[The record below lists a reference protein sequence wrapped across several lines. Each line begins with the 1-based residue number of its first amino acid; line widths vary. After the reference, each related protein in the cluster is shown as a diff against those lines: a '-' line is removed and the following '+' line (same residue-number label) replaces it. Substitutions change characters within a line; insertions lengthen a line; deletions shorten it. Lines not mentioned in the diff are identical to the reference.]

1 VPENARRGARF
12 HAATEGHAATLE
24 QAKADFRTHWKAL
37 KAIDR
42 SPCSPSA
49 RMSWRCRVNAASP
62 PGRGDDLNDE
72 LADLGV
78 FLKRRSLCEHL
89 AAILGFH
96 MLRQDIEG
104 HVAGAGDAE
113 PLGAGPNGL
122 ARTWT
127 RPAVLTVDNRPP
139 VSSAEQRWSSR
150 VVIMQNSS
158 AALPVTRL
166 ATAIGGP

>member
-42 SPCSPSA
+42 SLA
-49 RMSWRCRVNAASP
+49 RRARGCRGGAAVNAASP

-78 FLKRRSLCEHL
+78 FLKRRSLGEHL
-89 AAILGFH
+89 AAILGFQ

-104 HVAGAGDAE
+104 NVAGAGM
-113 PLGAGPNGL
+113 LS
-122 ARTWT
+122 R
-127 RPAVLTVDNRPP
+127 RPP
-139 VSSAEQRWSSR
+139 PA
-150 VVIMQNSS
+150 
-158 AALPVTRL
+158 P
-166 ATAIGGP
+166 